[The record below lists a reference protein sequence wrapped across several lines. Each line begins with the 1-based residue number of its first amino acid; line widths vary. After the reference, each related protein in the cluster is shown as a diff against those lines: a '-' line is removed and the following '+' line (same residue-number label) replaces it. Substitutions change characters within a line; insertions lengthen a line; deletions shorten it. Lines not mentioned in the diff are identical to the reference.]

1 MEQYLDEVILQKRE
15 QIKKEKFH
23 SIEDGFFIA
32 GKILHFH
39 QKTIMNSFVIYLPDN
54 MGLMPKELARIKYP
68 SEFRPRVLLTTLDL
82 STNLGFSLFHR
93 KTQDDEIQKICERM
107 MGAIK
112 REHADYRFFGCQ
124 NIPEIRGC
132 QFSFRSHAMDT
143 DLFNM
148 MLVVQVA
155 EQTVLGNFNCL
166 YKDYKPW
173 KELIL
178 ATWKTIQT
186 IGEEEKAHNER
197 SKNCNSSF

>member
-1 MEQYLDEVILQKRE
+1 MGKYMDEIILQKRE
-15 QIKKEKFH
+15 EIRKVKFH
-23 SIEDGFFIA
+23 SVENGFFVA
-32 GKILHFH
+32 GKIVRFNP
-39 QKTIMNSFVIYLPDN
+39 QKIMNSFLIYLPDN
-54 MGLMPKELARIKYP
+54 MGLMPKELAKIKYP

-93 KTQDDEIQKICERM
+93 KIQDDELQKMCERM

-112 REHADYRFFGCQ
+112 REHADYRFLGSQ
-124 NIPEIRGC
+124 NISGIQGY

-148 MLVVQVA
+148 MLIAQVG

-166 YKDYKPW
+166 YKDYESW

-178 ATWKTIQT
+178 ATWKTIQV
-186 IGEEEKAHNER
+186 IGEEGV
-197 SKNCNSSF
+197 

>member
-1 MEQYLDEVILQKRE
+1 MEKYLDEAILQKRE
-15 QIKKEKFH
+15 QIKREKFH

-32 GKILHFH
+32 GKIIHFH
-39 QKTIMNSFVIYLPDN
+39 QKTIMNSFSICLPDN
-54 MGLMPKELARIKYP
+54 MGLMPKELAKIKYQ
-68 SEFRPRVLLTTLDL
+68 SEFRPQILLTTLDL

-93 KTQDDEIQKICERM
+93 KMREDEIQKICERM

-148 MLVVQVA
+148 MLVAQMA

-166 YKDYKPW
+166 YKDYKLW

-178 ATWKTIQT
+178 ETWKTMQT
-186 IGEEEKAHNER
+186 IGKKEKEQNER
-197 SKNCNSSF
+197 SKD

>member
-1 MEQYLDEVILQKRE
+1 MEKYLDEAILQKRE
-15 QIKKEKFH
+15 QIKKEKYH

-32 GKILHFH
+32 GKIINFIP
-39 QKTIMNSFVIYLPDN
+39 KTLMNSFSIYLPDN
-54 MGLMPKELARIKYP
+54 MGVMPQELAKIKYQ
-68 SEFRPRVLLTTLDL
+68 SEFRPQILLTTLDL

-93 KTQDDEIQKICERM
+93 KMQDDEIQKICERM

-112 REHADYRFFGCQ
+112 REHTDYRFFGCQ
-124 NIPEIRGC
+124 KIPEIRGC

-148 MLVVQVA
+148 MLVAQMA

-178 ATWKTIQT
+178 ATWKTMQT
-186 IGEEEKAHNER
+186 IGKGEGA
-197 SKNCNSSF
+197 